1 MEIGQAI
8 ETTIEYFFIKNY
20 SENEAGILFQD
31 PFFFFKKALDEQYA
45 NGLQLSFNIFRK
57 SSS

>member
-1 MEIGQAI
+1 MKIGQAI

-31 PFFFFKKALDEQYA
+31 PFLFFKKALD
-45 NGLQLSFNIFRK
+45 
-57 SSS
+57 

>member
-1 MEIGQAI
+1 MKTGQAI
-8 ETTIEYFFIKNY
+8 ETTTEYFFIKNY

-31 PFFFFKKALDEQYA
+31 PFFFFKKALDELYA

-57 SSS
+57 SST

>member
-31 PFFFFKKALDEQYA
+31 PFLFFKKALD
-45 NGLQLSFNIFRK
+45 
-57 SSS
+57 

>member
-1 MEIGQAI
+1 MKIGQAI

-31 PFFFFKKALDEQYA
+31 PFLFFKKALDELNA
-45 NGLQLSFNIFRK
+45 NGLRLSFNIFRK
-57 SSS
+57 SST

>member
-31 PFFFFKKALDEQYA
+31 PFFFFKKALDELYA